1 MSNPS
6 NYQLLLDIQNICNRL
21 EDKMDKRIGLAE
33 GRLDKVESK
42 TDNMLGKIG
51 IGVIVIS
58 AVISTS
64 ILAIYNW
71 VRARFA

>member
-1 MSNPS
+1 
-6 NYQLLLDIQNICNRL
+6 
-21 EDKMDKRIGLAE
+21 MDKRIGLAE